1 MVSTD
6 WKILETEDFWSRGE
20 YKRGL
25 RNTLDV
31 VFADTPD
38 GVVFTFLEELMRS
51 ERRVRHAPRRSVS

>member
-51 ERRVRHAPRRSVS
+51 ERRVRHAPRLSVS